1 MKIEIRA
8 KDRERQKTAKKKKK
22 PVKIRTLA
30 LSYLLVNCFEEY
42 MELCKQNTW
51 R

>member
-8 KDRERQKTAKKKKK
+8 KDRERQKTAKKKHKNQ
-22 PVKIRTLA
+22 A